1 MCVDVPVCLC
11 ECGCIR
17 SLHYQVGVVSTQH
30 CTHRKDGCRG
40 NFSVVLK
47 RVSMKCYPLLLLFD
61 FDKWFSSYRLLLF
74 DLKAELLRC
83 LCGCVSVSVLW
94 DLCCCG
100 CWDFKMH
107 LIAMAVA
114 IASFKMFIL
123 VVIYVISGQI
133 GVFYSFVLV
142 ASNVCFVSCIKCVD
156 YMISILFS
164 SNSI

>member
-1 MCVDVPVCLC
+1 
-11 ECGCIR
+11 
-17 SLHYQVGVVSTQH
+17 
-30 CTHRKDGCRG
+30 
-40 NFSVVLK
+40 
-47 RVSMKCYPLLLLFD
+47 
-61 FDKWFSSYRLLLF
+61 
-74 DLKAELLRC
+74 
-83 LCGCVSVSVLW
+83 
-94 DLCCCG
+94 
-100 CWDFKMH
+100 MH

-133 GVFYSFVLV
+133 GMFYSFVLV